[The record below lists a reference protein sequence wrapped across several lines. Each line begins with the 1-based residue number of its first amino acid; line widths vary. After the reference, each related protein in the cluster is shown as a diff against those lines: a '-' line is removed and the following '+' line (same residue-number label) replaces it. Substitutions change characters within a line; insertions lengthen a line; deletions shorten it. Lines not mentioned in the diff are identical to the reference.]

1 MKFRARVVDR
11 WVYTTGIYFD
21 NVLDAWLVLDG
32 ETWVVADVV
41 HRFTGM
47 YDLNKNEIYEGD
59 VLKREYSLDTT
70 YYDPETL
77 GFSDYEGIEGY
88 FLGEVWYR
96 PSEGFIM
103 KNATKVDRSNETVTI
118 VHVVKIYSTRS
129 EIVGNVVDG
138 VFDEVSREIEA
149 TRCV

>member
-1 MKFRARVVDR
+1 MKFRARVEDR
-11 WVYTTGIYFD
+11 WVYTSGVYFD
-21 NVLDAWLVLDG
+21 KVLKAWLVLDG
-32 ETWVVADVV
+32 EIWVESSVLQ
-41 HRFTGM
+41 RFTGM

-77 GFSDYEGIEGY
+77 GVVDYEGIEGY

-103 KNATKVDRSNETVTI
+103 KNATKVDRSNETETI
-118 VHVVKIYSTRS
+118 VPVVKIYSTRS

-138 VFDEVSREIEA
+138 VSKMY
-149 TRCV
+149 